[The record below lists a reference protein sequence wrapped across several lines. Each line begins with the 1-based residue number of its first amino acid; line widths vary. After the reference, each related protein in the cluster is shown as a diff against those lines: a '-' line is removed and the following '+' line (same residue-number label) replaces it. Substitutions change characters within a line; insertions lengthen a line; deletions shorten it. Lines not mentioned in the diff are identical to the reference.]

1 MAFEAITVPRRGVGT
16 VVNATIT
23 AGGTA
28 QQILP
33 AQPGRIFLEIKNNAA
48 QVLWVNF
55 GAVAAI
61 DSGVQVAAI
70 GVGDTWRSPPNY
82 CPTGLV
88 SVVGATTANKFSY
101 IVQK

>member
-1 MAFEAITVPRRGVGT
+1 MALEAIILPRRGVGT

-33 AQPGRIFLEIKNNAA
+33 AQPGRTFLQIKNNAA

-55 GAVAAI
+55 GAVAAV
-61 DSGVQVAAI
+61 DSGVQIAAI
-70 GVGDTWRSPPNY
+70 GVGDTWTSPPNF

-101 IVQK
+101 IVSR